1 MNELPT
7 EMNAMIASYVVP
19 KRDEDLTLHEIHA
32 KIRKLQELAKQK
44 ATYDPSTDE
53 YENVYISV
61 QSYLQFS
68 VYKISKKKWSGNI
81 SDYRLDETNN
91 KIYNKKNK
99 KVGKLSKHG
108 GGGGCDVDWSTAS
121 VDNPGSCN
129 EGFDEWGGQW
139 LEVWI

>member
-1 MNELPT
+1 MNDFPT

-32 KIRKLQELAKQK
+32 KIRKLEELAKQK

-53 YENVYISV
+53 NENVFISV
-61 QSYLQFS
+61 QPYPQHFY

-99 KVGKLSKHG
+99 KVGKPSKHCDVEIRG
-108 GGGGCDVDWSTAS
+108 VDVDWSTAS
-121 VDNPGSCN
+121 VDNPARCN
-129 EGFDEWGGQW
+129 QGFDE
-139 LEVWI
+139 